1 MKAYASLENVQLAMK
16 MTRTAKKSTLPIL
29 HGVKITASYDK
40 LEFVGTDL
48 DTYTKVTVPALVEED
63 GETLLDFQTVKKV
76 VDSAKKNDHVLFT
89 EDSVKAGK
97 AGANIRA
104 MSLEDFPGIPRL
116 GGEIASAMFHNIPV
130 FVKQLGNALRTT
142 SDDMSRK
149 ILTTISVSYDDG
161 AARLVATDSYRLY
174 VGSRQGMFRGDGNLE
189 MAKDAAEIIMKAEKH
204 LEEITYSRHD
214 SDGAYESRYDRSFM
228 KLGNKVTCEIV
239 SRTIEGNYP
248 NWKQLVADDY
258 AYSCDIERKTLEDGA
273 KFIKKMAKTGAPAML
288 DLANGKI
295 RCKEQDSGDYSY
307 DIEAGKTDDPHDR
320 YLSVFYLIEAL
331 ATSKEKTITMKTLDS
346 PYKPMV
352 FENPEGDM
360 MLVMPVRVA

>member
-1 MKAYASLENVQLAMK
+1 MKAYASIENIQLAMK
-16 MTRTAKKSTLPIL
+16 MTRTTKKSTLPVL
-29 HGVKITASYDK
+29 HGVKITAHDDK

-48 DTYTKVTVPALVEED
+48 DTYTKVTVPALIEEE

-76 VDSAKKNDHVLFT
+76 VESAKKNDHVLFT

-104 MSLEDFPGIPRL
+104 MSLEDFPGIPHLDLANVEVRFP
-116 GGEIASAMFHNIPV
+116 GSALFK
-130 FVKQLGNALRTT
+130 KQLGNALRTT
-142 SDDMSRK
+142 SDDMSRR
-149 ILTTISVSYDDG
+149 ILTTIGIDNDND

-174 VGSRQGMFRGDGNLE
+174 VSSYVGRHYGEGKIEIS
-189 MAKDAAEIIMKAEKH
+189 KDVAEIIMNAEKH
-204 LEEITYSRHD
+204 LDEITISRHGEWD
-214 SDGAYESRYDRSFM
+214 LASV
-228 KLGNKVTCEIV
+228 KLLGNVTCEII

-248 NWKQLVADDY
+248 NWKQLVADNYD
-258 AYSCDIERKTLEDGA
+258 YSCDIERKTLEDGA
-273 KFIKKMAKTGAPAML
+273 KFIKKMVKTSAPAML

-295 RCKEQDSGDYSY
+295 RCREQDSGDYSY
-307 DIEAGKTDDPHDR
+307 DIEAGKTNDPHDR